1 MEQRGALMKILEI
14 PFTSKHEKVMQEA
27 RVYIKKVTDFVKQ
40 QQQLKDNKDSRN
52 KVIYVSEQTQKAL
65 NDAKRNLMKLRRRN
79 SKTTESSSE
88 VWY

>member
-40 QQQLKDNKDSRN
+40 QQ
-52 KVIYVSEQTQKAL
+52 
-65 NDAKRNLMKLRRRN
+65 
-79 SKTTESSSE
+79 
-88 VWY
+88 